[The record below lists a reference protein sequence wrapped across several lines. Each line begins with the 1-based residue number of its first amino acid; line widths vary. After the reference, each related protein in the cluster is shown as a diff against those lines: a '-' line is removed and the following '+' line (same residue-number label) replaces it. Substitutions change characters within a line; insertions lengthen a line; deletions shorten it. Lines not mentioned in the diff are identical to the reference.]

1 MASLRT
7 EESGH
12 YRELETRVN
21 VWTVCKKNGR
31 CREVA
36 DCGGSTVEE

>member
-21 VWTVCKKNGR
+21 VWTVCKKMAVVER
-31 CREVA
+31 WPIVEVRL
-36 DCGGSTVEE
+36 